1 MLIRKVPNGQG
12 VAIRTKDIKV
22 SAVLVSH
29 PAATSNR
36 FQLVLRCGKGN
47 CKGGVFMSKETT
59 NVISKA
65 NFSSL
70 SRLKETKV
78 LTFCGMMGA
87 LAILLGYVATIKFGQ
102 YIRVGFSG
110 LPNQVVDYL
119 FGPWIGA
126 IFGGA
131 MDIIKWFISGD
142 GNFFPGFTITAMLGA
157 IIYGLFTF
165 NHPLKLW
172 RIIASQLTVKIVCN
186 LILNTLWLNM
196 LYGQAIAAILPG
208 RIVSNLVML
217 PIDTFITYALL
228 KVVSKVIKPHFDQNR
243 M

>member
-1 MLIRKVPNGQG
+1 M
-12 VAIRTKDIKV
+12 
-22 SAVLVSH
+22 
-29 PAATSNR
+29 SN
-36 FQLVLRCGKGN
+36 
-47 CKGGVFMSKETT
+47 ETVVK
-59 NVISKA
+59 NSGSFIEKS
-65 NFSSL
+65 NLSSL
-70 SRLKETKV
+70 GRLKDTKV
-78 LTFCGMMGA
+78 LAFCGMMGA

-126 IFGGA
+126 VFGGA
-131 MDIIKWFISGD
+131 MDIIKWFVSGD

-157 IIYGLFTF
+157 IIYGFFLY

-172 RIIASQLTVKIVCN
+172 RVFASQVVVKIACN

-208 RIVSNLVML
+208 RIISNLVML
-217 PIDTFITYALL
+217 PIDSFITFALL
-228 KVVSKVIKPHFDQNR
+228 KAVSKVIRPYFYQN
-243 M
+243 